1 MTIHASK
8 GQQADYVIVLGLQA
22 GNDGFPAAARETV
35 LEEGLLPRQKIFLTR
50 KSAGWLC
57 VELTRAKQQVWLLYN
72 RQQPSVFVEV
82 FKRRRSAIA

>member
-50 KSAGWLC
+50 KSAGWPML
-57 VELTRAKQQVWLLYN
+57 R
-72 RQQPSVFVEV
+72 
-82 FKRRRSAIA
+82 